1 MKRFFVDFWQTPLPQ
16 FIVDKVLFLFNP
28 LLKKLK
34 KDNVSDKNVLKW
46 SFVITLFGLILI
58 LLQSGS
64 LNPLDLLFDIPYLSV
79 DEFIV
84 SISNYSSVTW
94 GIYLAFIS
102 VVSAAVMWLV
112 EVFLTKGKIYS
123 IKTIQGVSL
132 AVMGIVVA
140 VAIDGCCQNVYR
152 VLHETYMT
160 ESIADPFTF
169 CAMTFANFALFFFL
183 EDALS
188 TSISF
193 SMTPSIC
200 RMFGVSALRLGLFHF
215 ILVACVLKVVLII
228 LSKIGVWNL
237 VTGFIKKWCY
247 TPKYICFLVVCC
259 YGFIIFLVFPKAFKK
274 LRRRWFNEG

>member
-123 IKTIQGVSL
+123 IKTILGVSL

-140 VAIDGCCQNVYR
+140 VAIDGCWQNVYR

-169 CAMTFANFALFFFL
+169 CAMTLANFALFFFQD
-183 EDALS
+183 DALS
-188 TSISF
+188 SSISF
-193 SMTPSIC
+193 SMSPSIC
-200 RMFGVSALRLGLFHF
+200 
-215 ILVACVLKVVLII
+215 
-228 LSKIGVWNL
+228 
-237 VTGFIKKWCY
+237 
-247 TPKYICFLVVCC
+247 
-259 YGFIIFLVFPKAFKK
+259 
-274 LRRRWFNEG
+274 

>member
-79 DEFIV
+79 DEFVV

-237 VTGFIKKWCY
+237 VMDLSFFWYFQKRLRSCEDAGSTKG
-247 TPKYICFLVVCC
+247 
-259 YGFIIFLVFPKAFKK
+259 KK
-274 LRRRWFNEG
+274 LKKSFKIKHFLLDAIWL